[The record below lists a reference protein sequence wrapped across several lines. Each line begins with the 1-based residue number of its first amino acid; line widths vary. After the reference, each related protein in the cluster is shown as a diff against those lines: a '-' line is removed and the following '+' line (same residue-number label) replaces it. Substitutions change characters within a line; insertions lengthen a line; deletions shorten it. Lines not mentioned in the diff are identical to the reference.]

1 MPTEL
6 KNLSFM
12 RTRNR
17 SLILSAVLVS
27 SAPAAVI
34 YTEDFNPTFDTNPK
48 SFSAVQWRAHR
59 GAGAEDV
66 SGVTTSQYI
75 VTNSAGF
82 GSVAGIGARTAS
94 ADIGIAWTDEFSPV
108 PLADLVSISFRSNN
122 NLTTD
127 LSRIAVGIDVGGS
140 VQWFATVDTYG
151 RNSATAG
158 TSGNFGTNGELESF
172 TFTTSASAW
181 RMLTFTPGTSLVLGG
196 AAVSDLPAG
205 TLVGAGVLT
214 ESNAETLRF
223 DRFQIE
229 AVPEPSV
236 SGVGAL
242 ALVGA
247 VIRRRR
253 MVRA

>member
-1 MPTEL
+1 MTIDL
-6 KNLSFM
+6 KNPPSM
-12 RTRNR
+12 KTRN
-17 SLILSAVLVS
+17 LCLTLSAVLIS

-59 GAGAEDV
+59 GGTAEDV
-66 SGVTTSQYI
+66 SGVTTSPYI
-75 VTNSAGF
+75 VTNSAGV
-82 GSVAGIGARTAS
+82 GGVAGIGARTAS
-94 ADIGIAWTDEFSPV
+94 GDIGIAWTDEFSPV
-108 PLADLVSISFRSNN
+108 LLADLVSISFRSNN

-127 LSRIAVGIDVGGS
+127 LSRMAIGIDVGGS
-140 VQWFATVDTYG
+140 VQWFATADTYG

-158 TSGNFGTNGELESF
+158 TSGNFGTNGELENF
-172 TFTTSASAW
+172 TFTTAASAW
-181 RMLTFTPGTSLVLGG
+181 RLLTFAPGASLVLGG

-229 AVPEPSV
+229 TVPEPSAF
-236 SGVGAL
+236 GAGAL
-242 ALVGA
+242 ALACSMVL
-247 VIRRRR
+247 RRR
-253 MVRA
+253 MTEG